1 MTKQEKA
8 ALVSIATNSVLTLA
22 KFTLASITASI
33 ALLAEAYHSFADI
46 LSSTMVLLALRVDR
60 RNNAAPAE
68 VLGNS
73 EEGEPAAK
81 PRSRLFTPGNWEN
94 KAAIGIGILLI
105 IAAINIFGKVSQSG
119 AISVRYPLIAAVVVG
134 FLALCSYFLYRFEVS
149 VGKDTNSMALVADGR
164 HAQTD
169 MLASALVVIALI
181 AARFGLGFDR
191 IAAGIIATYIF
202 INAIH
207 ILVQAIRSYSA
218 IAKGHEFSRDI
229 IYEDILFSLVYLTYS
244 KFDKALWEK
253 LGNLPGF
260 EGPPDAVK
268 RRFGRVLLALTVL
281 IAVSAIGLSGIYIL
295 QPGERAIVERFG
307 KPLQTNDPLG
317 PGLHYHWPWPVEC
330 VKKADVEGVKRLTI
344 GYKTGDQT
352 SLILWTNKHYLSEYS
367 IITGEGP
374 FLDIAMNVHYRIKDL
389 YQYLFNS
396 AKPDVAVEKLG
407 YQILR
412 ETLGT
417 RPFFSSIT
425 SGRDALE
432 DLILKEMQRRADKLG
447 LGLLIQNVCFR
458 DLHPPTQV
466 APAFEDVVSAQED
479 YETFIEQAHG
489 YRKDLLPHAR
499 ASAATALND
508 AEAYRN
514 ALTAQS
520 AGKAQSFVLQ
530 HEAYRKAEDLTRKRM
545 LLETVEETLSSI
557 PKYII
562 DLGDGDK
569 KHDLWFSV
577 PPFVQIP
584 SPGSEARVEEQQ
596 KLRAVRKTFR
606 INEEEDLIDAVTRFQ
621 QERTEAKR

>member
-8 ALVSIATNSVLTLA
+8 AVVSIAINSLLTLV
-22 KFTLASITASI
+22 KFILASITASI

-60 RNNAAPAE
+60 RDNATPPE
-68 VLGNS
+68 VRANS
-73 EEGEPAAK
+73 EEEEPAAK

-94 KAAIGIGILLI
+94 KAAIGIGILLF

-119 AISVRYPLIAAVVVG
+119 AISVRYPLIAAIVVG

-149 VGKDTNSMALVADGR
+149 VGKDTDSMALVADGR

-169 MLASALVVIALI
+169 MLASALVVIALV
-181 AARFGLGFDR
+181 ATRFGLGFDR
-191 IAAGIIATYIF
+191 IAAGIIASYIF
-202 INAIH
+202 ISAIH
-207 ILVQAIRSYSA
+207 ILAQAIRSYSA
-218 IAKGHEFSRDI
+218 TAKGHEFSRDI
-229 IYEDILFSLVYLTYS
+229 IYEDILFSLVYRTCS
-244 KFDKALWEK
+244 RFDKTLWEK
-253 LGNLPGF
+253 LGRLPGLK
-260 EGPPDAVK
+260 GPPDYA
-268 RRFGRVLLALTVL
+268 RRRCARALFGLTVL
-281 IAVSAIGLSGIYIL
+281 IAVSVFGLSGIYIL

-307 KPLQTNDPLG
+307 KPLQTDDPLG
-317 PGLHYHWPWPVEC
+317 PGLHYHWPWPVER
-330 VKKADVEGVKRLTI
+330 VKRADVEGVKRLTI

-352 SLILWTNKHYLSEYS
+352 PLILWTNKHYLREYS

-389 YQYLFNS
+389 YQYLFGS
-396 AKPDVAVEKLG
+396 AEPDRAVEKLG
-407 YQILR
+407 YQVLR

-432 DLILKEMQRRADKLG
+432 DLILTEMQRRADELA

-466 APAFEDVVSAQED
+466 ARAFEDVVSAQED
-479 YETFIEQAHG
+479 YETYIEQAHG
-489 YRKDLLPHAR
+489 YRKDLLPRAR
-499 ASAATALND
+499 ASAATTLND

-520 AGKAQSFVLQ
+520 VGKAQSFLLQ
-530 HEAYRKAEDLTRKRM
+530 LEAYRKAEDLTRKRM

-562 DLGDGDK
+562 DPGDGDEK
-569 KHDLWFSV
+569 PDLWLSM
-577 PPFVQIP
+577 PPFAQQSPPDRRGQI
-584 SPGSEARVEEQQ
+584 EQQ
-596 KLRAVRKTFR
+596 HKLRIREKSK
-606 INEEEDLIDAVTRFQ
+606 ISSEEDLIDALSRFQ
-621 QERTEAKR
+621 QERTGAEK